1 MIRIFKDGYE
11 IDVVKETL
19 TITRDNKFLD
29 NDFKIQA
36 NSFPFM
42 IIENESTRKALGSNI
57 ISSANRNIY
66 YQVVVITPEGT
77 FEGELQILSYLKNY
91 RKCNLRFYSPIYNL
105 RDKNIS
111 EFLPER
117 ISTVS
122 GPIQPLYNYEEKR
135 STLIEEDFQF
145 SWMQYG
151 ANVLTMGF
159 PNTLFNLPLI
169 QYPDQFGTDLA
180 EDDVWIQYSGNINDV
195 VYDEGVRY
203 MQLNQAVFSGGLKFI
218 QPTVNAPK
226 VYLLTP
232 LKLALESIGYQMDGS
247 FINNSFV
254 RRLLFDSE
262 NNNLTEI
269 KLEEYVTDIDYYSQ
283 PYQPAL
289 SAQIKT
295 IPVTL
300 TTNRTYRMEIVA
312 KKVRNVTV
320 TALVEGY
327 HDSEIILGKSVT
339 DNFIYDEVQTY
350 TVEFVIPPVG
360 VNTIDVNLLFFDM
373 SLGSADA
380 LDVSSIKVYEV
391 SQQSGFVSHP
401 IINLQRFVPD
411 WSFIDY
417 INELKKLFNLKITPN
432 EYEKKLYIDFFNT
445 KFEEKGGVLI
455 DSLFIEEPEALE
467 FDSVLL
473 SYDNDEDKNMYVSKN
488 QTLFGTNKPTL
499 HTKEIQTKFK
509 YLPTTNLGLTLT
521 KEIEDKGGVGLLL
534 YDHTDIFSSRPLA
547 SYNNRSL
554 SLDNIFQTD
563 YRLSFSNYLQTGIF
577 TAKGYLS
584 NKQIKDIA
592 AEDFVIIDN
601 KRYYVNTMSYKET
614 PNGLYETKLE
624 LLLMIY

>member
-135 STLIEEDFQF
+135 STLIEEDFKF

-289 SAQIKT
+289 SAQIKA

-327 HDSEIILGKSVT
+327 HDSEIILAKSVT

-360 VNTIDVNLLFFDM
+360 VNTIDVNLVFFDM

-534 YDHTDIFSSRPLA
+534 YDHNNIFSSRPLA

-577 TAKGYLS
+577 TANGYLS